1 MATRDAV
8 PPPRAAPRV
17 RAVPAV
23 TRAIAILRLLGRS
36 PQPLPLKAIAEEL
49 GIVPSTGLHI
59 LRVLVAEGVVKLDAA
74 TKRYGLGTGMLAL
87 ARSVIQNDPFP
98 LLVQPVLDRLSAAW
112 HLTTIGVEVGD
123 ADHMLVVAL
132 ARSSAPFRLHVDV
145 GSRFPLLISATGRL
159 VAALHDLPANEL
171 ERRFRALRWDNPPAM
186 RAWTRDLRAARRNGY
201 SIDPGHYIAGV
212 TLVAVPV
219 FGAAGTMTHTLVAA
233 GVTEQLRGPKAE
245 ELARAL
251 QAEARSLSRLLGGQ
265 SEIAPE
271 PNKR

>member
-1 MATRDAV
+1 
-8 PPPRAAPRV
+8 
-17 RAVPAV
+17 
-23 TRAIAILRLLGRS
+23 
-36 PQPLPLKAIAEEL
+36 
-49 GIVPSTGLHI
+49 
-59 LRVLVAEGVVKLDAA
+59 
-74 TKRYGLGTGMLAL
+74 
-87 ARSVIQNDPFP
+87 
-98 LLVQPVLDRLSAAW
+98 VQPVLDRHSAAW
-112 HLTTIGVEVGD
+112 HLTPLGVEVGD
-123 ADHMLVVAL
+123 ADHMLVGAL

-219 FGAAGTMTHTLVAA
+219 FGAAGAMTHTLVAA